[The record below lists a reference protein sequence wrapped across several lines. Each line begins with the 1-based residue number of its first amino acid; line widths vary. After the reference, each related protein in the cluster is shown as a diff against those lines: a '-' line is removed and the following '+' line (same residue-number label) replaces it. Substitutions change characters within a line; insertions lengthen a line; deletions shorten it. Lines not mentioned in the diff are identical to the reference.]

1 MIACSL
7 TWGPAAVQA
16 SVHYVLQAP
25 ALADLVCTVQRQS
38 HILLTVSPAATAA
51 CLACA
56 VLQAGLTAL
65 HYAAWQGSVDAVE
78 LLLEKGCNVNAADPV
93 SVLTHSYT
101 LSIQLLP

>member
-1 MIACSL
+1 MTCLHAHQHHCSTNKCLACCLLLPS
-7 TWGPAAVQA
+7 AA
-16 SVHYVLQAP
+16 
-25 ALADLVCTVQRQS
+25 
-38 HILLTVSPAATAA
+38 AAAA